1 MKRFGV
7 PLLILAAVVAQA
19 GPDRKERKK
28 EKSYKG
34 PELEVVIAKAYR
46 TEDLLNIDA
55 KVKNC
60 GVRPIRG
67 LVVLFD
73 FMAPGKLVITSQKIE
88 AEQEVLDPNDEVTF
102 HAQMSDPV
110 RAVQFQLQAVDD
122 DARDLRV
129 AKPGP
134 YPIE

>member
-1 MKRFGV
+1 M
-7 PLLILAAVVAQA
+7 LAAASVFA
-19 GPDRKERKK
+19 GADKKDRKK
-28 EKSYKG
+28 EKAYKG
-34 PELEVVIAKAYR
+34 PEVEVVLAKAFR
-46 TEDLLNIDA
+46 TEDLLNVDA

-73 FMAPGKLVITSQKIE
+73 FMAPGKQVITSQKIE
-88 AEQEVLDPNDEVTF
+88 ADEEVLEPDAEVTF

-110 RAVQFQLQAVDD
+110 RAVQFQLQAVDA

-134 YPIE
+134 YPVE